1 MFTSRLQS
9 LAEVRETA
17 MKVLDCVTS
26 HDIFLYLAKHDGH
39 RVVVIADRIRYWIS
53 YPDNIQLQTVAVKV
67 VSNLSSIPISAITVL
82 QDSTSDKVIQVI
94 NANKLSSLDDADAR
108 KLVMTCLTAAERL
121 LNDCTENQERFV
133 QMHADELIRELGDSE
148 YPAIKEGAVNI
159 MKVFPSS
166 AGRFAS
172 SNTDQL
178 TSVLPE
184 ELASS
189 VNNETAAVEEV
200 VLPESENDP
209 SVATRQY
216 VLDEVLPLASNEQCE
231 LRMDE
236 MDEMS
241 LDGMSRMLCA
251 FINTNGAEILYG
263 ILLRTEVVTNVKTLN
278 LRPRLALSSYLR
290 VGF

>member
-1 MFTSRLQS
+1 
-9 LAEVRETA
+9 
-17 MKVLDCVTS
+17 MKVLDCVTG
-26 HDIFLYLAKHDGH
+26 HDVFLSLAKHDGH

-53 YPDNIQLQTVAVKV
+53 YRDNIQLQTVAVKV

-94 NANKLSSLDDADAR
+94 DANKLSSLDDADVR

-184 ELASS
+184 EL
-189 VNNETAAVEEV
+189 V
-200 VLPESENDP
+200 
-209 SVATRQY
+209 
-216 VLDEVLPLASNEQCE
+216 
-231 LRMDE
+231 
-236 MDEMS
+236 
-241 LDGMSRMLCA
+241 
-251 FINTNGAEILYG
+251 
-263 ILLRTEVVTNVKTLN
+263 
-278 LRPRLALSSYLR
+278 
-290 VGF
+290 